1 MMKRVLG
8 SKAKNR
14 ELGGHTLGVQVGAR
28 AYDHLS
34 SAGEADMVLCINSVL
49 GDVELNCPGSSLV
62 LPLLAL

>member
-28 AYDHLS
+28 AYDHLF
-34 SAGEADMVLCINSVL
+34 SAGLCRGSRHGMVC
-49 GDVELNCPGSSLV
+49 
-62 LPLLAL
+62 